1 MTPAPIP
8 GSYWLIDGELLAG
21 EYPRD
26 VDEKAAGKKLRKIL
40 DAGIR
45 SFIDLTQPTD
55 PLEPYDGLLQ
65 SIAAAQDLEVS
76 YRRIAIRDMSVP
88 TVELMA
94 EILTAIES
102 ELASLRPVYFHC
114 WGGIGRTG
122 TVAGCWLVEQGLSC
136 DEALARIRQLRVL
149 TPDGWQDS
157 PQTPAQKSFVRTW
170 TLRRQG

>member
-1 MTPAPIP
+1 MKTAPIP

-21 EYPRD
+21 EYPGG

-76 YRRIAIRDMSVP
+76 YRRIPIRDMSVP
-88 TVELMA
+88 TVEAMS
-94 EILTAIES
+94 EIITAIES
-102 ELASLRPVYFHC
+102 ELAARRPVYFHC

-136 DEALARIRQLRVL
+136 DEALTRIRRLRVL
-149 TPDGWQDS
+149 TPDGWRDS
-157 PQTPAQKSFVRTW
+157 PQSPAQHAFVRAW
-170 TLRRQG
+170 TLRRRG